1 MLFPEFSISP
11 SGSYPLNLFKFRNPV
26 LENNFDRIP
35 SSQCLRVEWTQNYNF
50 NISSKNS
57 RLSCRLFSGVKNLE
71 VIPFSQ
77 FQISNIMS
85 GLFFC
90 LPLVLALELLNL
102 SAWVPTEHSFQQMFI
117 RYVFSVRF
125 FRYVFERNKH
135 CFRKRLWKEDE
146 RTEGG
151 SKYSVMRHM
160 TTKNLSWTDLKANVL
175 ILWLNL

>member
-1 MLFPEFSISP
+1 MLFPEFLISL
-11 SGSYPLNLFKFRNPV
+11 SGSWVRNLV
-26 LENNFDRIP
+26 LENNFDRT
-35 SSQCLRVEWTQNYNF
+35 SNSRCLRVEWTRNYNF

-102 SAWVPTEHSFQQMFI
+102 SAWVPSKRSSQRTYI
-117 RYVFSVRF
+117 WYDFSVRF
-125 FRYVFERNKH
+125 CTKETVFSEKIV
-135 CFRKRLWKEDE
+135 KRGW
-146 RTEGG
+146 
-151 SKYSVMRHM
+151 
-160 TTKNLSWTDLKANVL
+160 
-175 ILWLNL
+175 